1 MNLLKIFTI
10 IVSLLYFSIPSSN
23 PSQTNLSSQGS
34 TFYQNAN
41 DNWVMEF
48 HDSSWWWV
56 LYDEDG
62 SKIMEI
68 PIEF

>member
-1 MNLLKIFTI
+1 MNLLKILTI

-23 PSQTNLSSQGS
+23 FSHSKTNCREFTIYHDVEG
-34 TFYQNAN
+34 
-41 DNWVMEF
+41 NWVMEF
-48 HDSSWWWV
+48 HDGRWWWV
-56 LYDEDG
+56 LYGEDG